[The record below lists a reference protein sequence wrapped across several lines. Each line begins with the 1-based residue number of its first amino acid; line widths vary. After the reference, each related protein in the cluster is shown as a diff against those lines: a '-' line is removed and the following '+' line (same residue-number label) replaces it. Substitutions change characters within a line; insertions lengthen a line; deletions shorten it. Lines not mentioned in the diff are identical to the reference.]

1 MSLQQME
8 TQLADLQAQR
18 TALVQK
24 LANTHDQTEQEVI
37 EDQILDL
44 YYQITDLQDRISDLD
59 YPDILVLDD
68 SFLEDQDEPL
78 SESFLSNIRD
88 EIRSIMDRI
97 IKK

>member
-1 MSLQQME
+1 MTLKQME

-18 TALVQK
+18 TALVHK
-24 LANTHDQTEQEVI
+24 LSETHDQTEQEVI

-44 YYQITDLQDRISDLD
+44 YYQIIDLQDRITDLD

-68 SFLEDQDEPL
+68 SFLEDQAEPL
-78 SESFLSNIRD
+78 DESFISNLQG

-97 IKK
+97 IKR

>member
-8 TQLADLQAQR
+8 TLLANLQAQR

-24 LANTHDQTEQEVI
+24 LSSVRDQTEQEVI

-78 SESFLSNIRD
+78 SESFLSNLQG

-97 IKK
+97 IKR